1 MMYITVTTNL
11 KEGDTLSTNQ
21 NTLKAIVREINENG
35 ILLLNSTPEMPN
47 ITDLG
52 GDWNLVMLLIEKREI
67 FVSKLY
73 KGKTTY
79 LSREMYYML
88 KDKIRNT
95 DLNEEEGRV
104 FNFIESNDNVDTKV
118 LKLFLRYNSKH
129 INKILLSLQKKLM
142 ITVLERGETLNK
154 NWSTYYWGTYKQ
166 WEDTD
171 NNCVR
176 PVFNYDFALS
186 KLRKTMKDKDIE
198 KIFNISSL

>member
-1 MMYITVTTNL
+1 MMYTTVTTNL
-11 KEGDTLSTNQ
+11 KEGETLSINQ

-118 LKLFLRYNSKH
+118 LKLFLGYNSKH

-142 ITVLERGETLNK
+142 ITVLRRGETLNK

-166 WEDTD
+166 WENTD
-171 NNCVR
+171 SNCIR
-176 PVFNYDFALS
+176 PVFNCDLVLS
-186 KLRKTMKDKDIE
+186 KLRNIMKDKDIE
-198 KIFNISSL
+198 KIFHIS